1 MQFLTLGAAV
11 GSSLLATALANVPQ
25 SSSNSSAN
33 KKHSKGGRQKKFNQK
48 QSPHLLESGNNFDN
62 GITHLTT
69 STPIPKQ
76 KISKFRVPLPTPHD
90 VSSRSRTEDTLALD
104 KLLRQI
110 VGSRVQPF
118 KYVILISFY
127 NQVLKNHVVDY
138 IPYILSSNAPFSIA
152 VMDLLIP
159 TRMSF

>member
-1 MQFLTLGAAV
+1 MVFIKPHLFSPSIIRFVFSGAAV

-25 SSSNSSAN
+25 SSSIISAN
-33 KKHSKGGRQKKFNQK
+33 KKHSKVGRQRKSNQK
-48 QSPHLLESGNNFDN
+48 HSAHLLDSGNNFDN

-76 KISKFRVPLPTPHD
+76 KISKFRVPLPTPQE
-90 VSSRSRTEDTLALD
+90 VSSRPRTEDTLALD

-118 KYVILISFY
+118 K
-127 NQVLKNHVVDY
+127 
-138 IPYILSSNAPFSIA
+138 
-152 VMDLLIP
+152 
-159 TRMSF
+159 